1 MVLKFAEAEG
11 RSFSINGNY
20 FELFIFF
27 FRFKLKKYSLGI

>member
-27 FRFKLKKYSLGI
+27 FDSS